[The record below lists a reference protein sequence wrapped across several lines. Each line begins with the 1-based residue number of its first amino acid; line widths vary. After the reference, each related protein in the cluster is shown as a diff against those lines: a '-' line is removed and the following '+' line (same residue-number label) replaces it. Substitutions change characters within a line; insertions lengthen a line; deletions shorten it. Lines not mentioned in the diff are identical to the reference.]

1 MAAQQRGVSHSNL
14 EEITIGQMSASSEDE
29 GPEEVAFD
37 ASKTVA
43 LKSMKDALE
52 SVKRGK
58 EQLKEKRRKRQ
69 LFFQKQ
75 KEKRLPQTLLEEL
88 ETVPQKQPKP
98 SDEKD
103 EEDTEKKAEVKK
115 PARVSKSL
123 QGNCSVMWVKD
134 RSTAYSL
141 QQSAM
146 DFVHARLYGPGT
158 QRTTNAQV
166 LSLERKRGLNQGAA
180 VQFVNKKLGAEQK
193 AKAERTNKRFIRKQK
208 LIPS

>member
-52 SVKRGK
+52 SVKRYSP
-58 EQLKEKRRKRQ
+58 LVNVRRKH
-69 LFFQKQ
+69 FNVF

-88 ETVPQKQPKP
+88 ETVPQNDCSHHCLGVNTNCKCNLRYHPVAG
-98 SDEKD
+98 S
-103 EEDTEKKAEVKK
+103 
-115 PARVSKSL
+115 SL

-180 VQFVNKKLGAEQK
+180 VQFVNKKLAEQK